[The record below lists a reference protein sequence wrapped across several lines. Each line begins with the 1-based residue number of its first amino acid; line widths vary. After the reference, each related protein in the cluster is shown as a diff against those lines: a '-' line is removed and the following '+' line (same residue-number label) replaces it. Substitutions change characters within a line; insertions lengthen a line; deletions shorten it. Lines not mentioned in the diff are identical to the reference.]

1 MKIYEKSILF
11 LLSSNLGEILTM
23 FAAVAIG
30 IPAPLGAGHIL
41 WINLITDSLPALAL
55 GMDGNDRENLMR
67 QPPRR
72 TGESLFA
79 GGGWFC
85 MVFYGSLIAAVTLGA
100 FFSRQELLAGA
111 DVCIYCSGTVGALS
125 CGRHALAYGLSIF
138 TQSWKKSADAC
149 GSPCGDSDAGCGDG
163 DSFFDETPSH
173 GAAEPGRV
181 AGASPVIRHAAV
193 SA

>member
-1 MKIYEKSILF
+1 
-11 LLSSNLGEILTM
+11 M

-100 FFSRQELLAGA
+100 FFQQTGA
-111 DVCIYCSGTVGALS
+111 FASTDVCIYRSGAVGALS
-125 CGRHALAYGLSIF
+125 RGRHCARSRARHFHAVLE
-138 TQSWKKSADAC
+138 K
-149 GSPCGDSDAGCGDG
+149 
-163 DSFFDETPSH
+163 
-173 GAAEPGRV
+173 
-181 AGASPVIRHAAV
+181 IR
-193 SA
+193 

>member
-1 MKIYEKSILF
+1 
-11 LLSSNLGEILTM
+11 M

-72 TGESLFA
+72 TGDSLFA

-85 MVFYGSLIAAVTLGA
+85 MVFYGSRLQQSRWGHFQQTGA
-100 FFSRQELLAGA
+100 FAGT
-111 DVCIYCSGTVGALS
+111 DVCIYCSGAVGALS
-125 CGRHALAYGLSIF
+125 CGRHALAYGLGIF
-138 TQSWKKSADAC
+138 TQSWEKSADAC
-149 GSPCGDSDAGCGDG
+149 GSPCGI
-163 DSFFDETPSH
+163 PMQ
-173 GAAEPGRV
+173 V
-181 AGASPVIRHAAV
+181 AVTEIPF
-193 SA
+193 

>member
-1 MKIYEKSILF
+1 MKIYE
-11 LLSSNLGEILTM
+11 NLYCFCFPPIWGRFLTM

-67 QPPRR
+67 QSPRR

-85 MVFYGSLIAAVTLGA
+85 MAFYGCLIAAVTLGA
-100 FFSRQELLAGA
+100 FFQQTGAFTGA
-111 DVCIYCSGTVGALS
+111 DVCIYCSGTVGALFTRS
-125 CGRHALAYGLSIF
+125 ACARSRARHFRAVLG
-138 TQSWKKSADAC
+138 K
-149 GSPCGDSDAGCGDG
+149 
-163 DSFFDETPSH
+163 
-173 GAAEPGRV
+173 
-181 AGASPVIRHAAV
+181 IR
-193 SA
+193 

>member
-1 MKIYEKSILF
+1 
-11 LLSSNLGEILTM
+11 M

-100 FFSRQELLAGA
+100 FFSRQELLRAQTYA
-111 DVCIYCSGTVGALS
+111 FTVL
-125 CGRHALAYGLSIF
+125 GLSELF
-138 TQSWKKSADAC
+138 HAVGMRSLTGSAFSRSLGKNPLMLVAVLV
-149 GSPCGDSDAGCGDG
+149 GILMQVAVTEIPFLMKLLHTVRLHPAEWLALLLLSATPLLVHELLA
-163 DSFFDETPSH
+163 FFL
-173 GAAEPGRV
+173 RK
-181 AGASPVIRHAAV
+181 RR
-193 SA
+193 